1 MKLSNIFFKS
11 LGVILFSSSFSSCQ
25 KEDLNILPA
34 ESQSGKNTFGCYV
47 DDQLFVRPYPN
58 LSWVSAFYDRETKSV
73 TINSTSKELGT
84 IYIYLTELQ
93 INKKNNVN
101 QAGYTYHS
109 KPVALSN
116 GHTQYYLYTY
126 SNTDIQSVYLTKF
139 DTINKIISG
148 TFDLKLK
155 SEDDSTKAVK
165 LTQGRFDLNLIYTT
179 YP

>member
-1 MKLSNIFFKS
+1 MKLANIFFKS
-11 LGVILFSSSFSSCQ
+11 LGMLILLSSFSSCE
-25 KEDLNILPA
+25 KEDLNVLPV

-58 LSWVSAFYDRETKSV
+58 ISWISAAYDRETKSV

-84 IYIYLTELQ
+84 ISIYLTELQ

-109 KPVALSN
+109 KPEVLSN
-116 GHTQYYLYTY
+116 GHTLNYLYSY
-126 SNTDIQSVYLTKF
+126 RNTDSQFVYLTKL
-139 DTINKIISG
+139 DTIKNIISG
-148 TFDLKLK
+148 SFDLELK
-155 SEDDSTKAVK
+155 SEDDSTKTIK
-165 LTQGRFDLNLIYTT
+165 LTQGRFDIYLMHTS